1 VPTGFTSAQRILSE
15 NAELIARAKLA
26 DSIAAQRSSELQA
39 LRQENEQLKL
49 ERTHYCERV
58 VLLEEEL
65 RWVKSQYFGSSS
77 HTSGAVEQ
85 NPDQRML
92 FNEVEVLAAIEVAE
106 EAHAART
113 TKVGSHERK
122 RSPDSGRKA
131 IPEHFPRI
139 PVLHDLP
146 EEQKMCTKCPVA
158 HPLERI
164 GEEIRECYHF
174 EPPKI
179 SVEQHIR
186 PTYACTEAHEYV
198 ITAPNPPT
206 LLPKTMASPSLLAH
220 LVASKFD
227 FGMPV
232 YRLCRQLQ
240 SWGMDCLSPGTA
252 GTWVNTIGGD
262 KVVPL
267 IKLLNEGMFSA
278 SFWHMDE
285 SYLQVLKSD
294 KAPTSDHFMVVRAA
308 GPPGKRIILYDY
320 IPSRTKEA
328 LKQLL
333 LDEEGQP
340 YRGKLLTD
348 GLERYDEICAELKLL
363 HFGCW
368 QHARAYY
375 YKARKV
381 SQLPSARTLADSAID
396 DHIRQIFAV
405 ESQIET
411 LRAEYAQ
418 RGDSLPSEGVR
429 AVRQS
434 KSKPVMEK
442 FKEWV
447 DKLLPGTPPN
457 SALGKALAY
466 TTRQWPKL
474 VLHLEHGDV
483 PAHNNFAERQMKQ
496 YALGRKAWLF
506 VHDKVGAQ
514 SSANLFTLVMTC
526 RANEVEP
533 FAYLNY
539 LFEHLPMATTL
550 EALEA
555 LLPWNVKPILEEQ
568 KKRQEATRQSAAV

>member
-1 VPTGFTSAQRILSE
+1 VPTRFTSAQKILSE

-26 DSIAAQRSSELQA
+26 DSIAAQRSSELEA

-49 ERTHYCERV
+49 ERAHYCERV

-77 HTSGAVEQ
+77 HKSGAVEQ

-92 FNEVEVLAAIEVAE
+92 FNEVEVLAAIEAAE

-113 TKVGSHERK
+113 TQVGAHERK

-146 EEQKMCTKCPVA
+146 EEQKMCTKCPVP

-164 GEEIRECYHF
+164 GEEVRECYHF

-179 SVEQHIR
+179 SVERHIR
-186 PTYACTEAHEYV
+186 PTYACTETHEYV

-206 LLPKTMASPSLLAH
+206 LLPRTLASPSLLAH

-240 SWGMDCLSPGTA
+240 SWGMDRLSPGTA
-252 GTWVNTIGGD
+252 GTWINTIGGG
-262 KVVPL
+262 KIVPL

-278 SFWHMDE
+278 AFWHMDE

-308 GPPGKRIILYDY
+308 GPPGKRIILFDY

-368 QHARAYY
+368 QHSRAYY
-375 YKARKV
+375 YRARKV
-381 SQLPSARTLADSAID
+381 SQLPSARTLAGCAID

-411 LRAEYAQ
+411 LRIEYAQ
-418 RGDSLPSEGVR
+418 RGDWLPSEAVR

-434 KSKPVMEK
+434 KSKPVMDK

-466 TTRQWPKL
+466 TARQWPKL
-474 VLHLEHGDV
+474 ALHLEHGDV

-514 SSANLFTLVMTC
+514 ASANLFTLVMTC

-555 LLPWNVKPILEEQ
+555 LLPWNVKPLLEEQ
-568 KKRQEATRQSAAV
+568 KKRQEAARRSATA

>member
-1 VPTGFTSAQRILSE
+1 VLTRFTSAQRILSE

-113 TKVGSHERK
+113 TKVGAHERK

-146 EEQKMCTKCPVA
+146 EEQKMCTKCPVP

-186 PTYACTEAHEYV
+186 PTYACTETHEYV

-405 ESQIET
+405 ESQVET

-418 RGDSLPSEGVR
+418 RGDSLPSEGAR

-434 KSKPVMEK
+434 KSKPVMDK

-514 SSANLFTLVMTC
+514 ASANLFTLVMTC

-555 LLPWNVKPILEEQ
+555 LLPWNVRPILEEQ
-568 KKRQEATRQSAAV
+568 KKRQEAARRSAAV